1 MKYKLTNI
9 RLQNKLVILY
19 IIGII
24 IPFIIVGVFISTKL
38 VSLTKQNN
46 ENSSEAF
53 LSLIKNSIVYKFEDY
68 DRVIQSLLTNKT
80 VIEYINTEFETEHE
94 SVQVFKERINPI
106 IRNNSIISQDLE
118 FRVFS
123 NNASIYFSKEMNCSL
138 EDLKKQKWYTAD
150 QEGTSRQRY
159 WKYTKELIGAVPDNY
174 IGCYQKLTASDGSYH
189 VISFFFE
196 EKTLQQY
203 LSFEP
208 ESDKIVLLVDDL
220 GNIVTSTKREWAF
233 ENIDDLGVDAERL
246 ETAGM
251 QSRIR
256 LLDKSYTISAMNIS
270 QPNLY
275 LKDWYIVELIP
286 SEKFTASVRNIVV
299 SSAFLW
305 LLCLAVCLTLV
316 MWFSQNL
323 CKRIQRFK
331 DNISDVMQNNYAVPQ
346 IAISGTDEI
355 GEIETAFQKLVLH
368 TNSLINEVYLANI
381 NYQKLEVEK
390 RNAEIIA
397 LREQINPH
405 YLFNTLESIRMNL
418 ILNGDRRN
426 AKIVSLFADSFRTSL
441 EKPSDDHTVEDELDL
456 VHKYF
461 QIQQYRMRGKVIL
474 ADEVP
479 EYVRHCKIPK
489 LLLQPLVENAVY
501 HGIEPTGKVGN
512 VIIKGR
518 IENDILK
525 LQVID
530 DGIGMDDETLQK
542 VQSLIEH
549 AEIDSSPS
557 GDRIA
562 LKNVHIRL
570 KLKYGADYGIKI
582 ESIVGAS
589 TCVTAVLPAEKKE

>member
-1 MKYKLTNI
+1 MKYMLSNV
-9 RLQNKLVILY
+9 RLQNKLIVLY

-24 IPFIIVGVFISTKL
+24 VPFVIVGVFVSTKL

-46 ENSSEAF
+46 ENTSESF
-53 LSLIKNSIVYKFEDY
+53 LSLIKNSVVYKFEDY

-80 VIEYINTEFETEHE
+80 VIEYINTDFTTEHE
-94 SVQVFKERINPI
+94 SIQLFKDRITPI
-106 IRNNSIISQDLE
+106 IRNNSITSQDLE

-123 NNASIYFSKEMNCSL
+123 DNESIYFSKEMNCSL
-138 EDLKKQKWYTAD
+138 KDLESQKWYAAD
-150 QEGTSRQRY
+150 QTGTNDRRY
-159 WKYTKELIGAVPDNY
+159 WNYTRELIGATPSNY
-174 IGCYQKLTASDGSYH
+174 IGCYQKLTASDGTYH
-189 VISFFFE
+189 VIAFFFE
-196 EKTLQQY
+196 EKSLQQY

-208 ESDKIVLLVDDL
+208 ESDKIVLLIDDL
-220 GNIVTSTKREWAF
+220 GNIVTSTRRDWVFK
-233 ENIDDLGVDAERL
+233 NL
-246 ETAGM
+246 EEFGLNVGMISTAGM
-251 QSRIR
+251 QSQIRI
-256 LLDKSYTISAMNIS
+256 LDHFYSISSMNIS
-270 QPNLY
+270 QPSLY

-286 SEKFTASVRNIVV
+286 SEKFTATVRNIAV

-305 LLCLAVCLTLV
+305 LLCMAVCLTLV

-323 CKRIQRFK
+323 CKRIQSFK
-331 DNISDVMQNNYAVPQ
+331 QNISDVMQNNYSVPQ

-355 GEIETAFQKLVLH
+355 GEIETAFQQLVLH

-441 EKPSDDHTVEDELDL
+441 ETPTENHTVEDELNL

-461 QIQQYRMRGKVIL
+461 QIQEYRTRGKVIL
-474 ADEVP
+474 TDEVT
-479 EYVRHCKIPK
+479 EEIRKCKIPK
-489 LLLQPLVENAVY
+489 LLLQPLVENAVN
-501 HGIEPTGKVGN
+501 HGIEPTGKIGN
-512 VIIKGR
+512 VVIKGSVV
-518 IENDILK
+518 NDILK

-530 DGIGMDDETLQK
+530 DGIGMDEETLKK
-542 VQSLIEH
+542 VQSLIDH
-549 AEIDSSPS
+549 AELDSSPS

-570 KLKYGADYGIKI
+570 KLKYGEEYGIKI

-589 TCVTAVLPAEKKE
+589 TCVTAILPAEKSE